1 MNSQF
6 DADQGE
12 WISRPIAREE
22 YHLLFTPSSK
32 KSRRYSWRYEDGINL
47 NWTRV
52 AVQAEPAPT
61 TAHNFHKA
69 TSKHQYPLHPLQ
81 KPQP

>member
-1 MNSQF
+1 MNSQY
-6 DADQGE
+6 DAEQGE

-32 KSRRYSWRYEDGINL
+32 KSRRYKLPYEDGTNL
-47 NWTRV
+47 NQNRV
-52 AVQAEPAPT
+52 AVQAETAPT

-69 TSKHQYPLHPLQ
+69 TSQHQNPLPPSP